1 MTSIRSNLKVQTL
14 EINSFFSKTLVKLV
28 HPKQIKM
35 DKGGIALPL
44 FRDCDIIIPIGHL
57 IICLNIYKDIL
68 INLILSFV
76 K

>member
-14 EINSFFSKTLVKLV
+14 EINSFFSKTFVKLV
-28 HPKQIKM
+28 HLNQIKVN
-35 DKGGIALPL
+35 KGGIALSH

-68 INLILSFV
+68 INLILPFV